1 MDFRYI
7 GVFLILSLSVVA
19 LSHAQL
25 GEQAGQP
32 TMYVNVSSSST
43 FSYYILNGG
52 STPISFKVIPPSLN
66 SIPHNTTPTVVI
78 TPMSGTIM
86 PSSDQKVSIN
96 VSMPSG
102 DKPGL
107 KWEGIVQVV
116 EATPTNVTTSGEG
129 AVITAGV
136 AKLLTIYSTAPKPTP
151 FYYIIIIVI
160 VIVILVAAASV
171 ILFKRR
177 KRSRTA
183 IVSKAHRTAASIRS
197 ARKEGSRGTGRRT
210 GRATARRA
218 KRKSSRG
225 TASASRGRAA
235 RSASASRRGATR
247 RRARR

>member
-183 IVSKAHRTAASIRS
+183 IVAKAHRTAASIRS
-197 ARKEGSRGTGRRT
+197 ARREGSVRGTGRRA
-210 GRATARRA
+210 GRTRRA

-247 RRARR
+247 RRASR

>member
-52 STPISFKVIPPSLN
+52 SSPISFKVIPPSLN

-136 AKLLTIYSTAPKPTP
+136 AKLLTIYSTVPKPTP

-183 IVSKAHRTAASIRS
+183 IVAKAHRTAASIRS
-197 ARKEGSRGTGRRT
+197 ARREGSRGTGRPGRT
-210 GRATARRA
+210 RRA

>member
-160 VIVILVAAASV
+160 VILVAAASV

-183 IVSKAHRTAASIRS
+183 IVAKAHRTAASIRS
-197 ARKEGSRGTGRRT
+197 ARREGSVRGTGRRA
-210 GRATARRA
+210 GRTRRA

-247 RRARR
+247 RRASR

>member
-183 IVSKAHRTAASIRS
+183 IVAKAHRTAASIRS
-197 ARKEGSRGTGRRT
+197 ARREGSRGTGRPGRT
-210 GRATARRA
+210 RRA

>member
-160 VIVILVAAASV
+160 VILVAAASV

-197 ARKEGSRGTGRRT
+197 ARREGSVRGTGRRA
-210 GRATARRA
+210 GRTRRA

-247 RRARR
+247 RRASR

>member
-160 VIVILVAAASV
+160 VILVAAASV

-183 IVSKAHRTAASIRS
+183 IVAKAHRTAASIRS
-197 ARKEGSRGTGRRT
+197 ARREGSVRGTGRRA
-210 GRATARRA
+210 GRTRRA